1 MCESAFIWCSINTKT
16 NTKVTLEVVHYM
28 DEMGGQKTL
37 KVDSPLVFR
46 TSYLYQY
53 PMTSSEETD

>member
-1 MCESAFIWCSINTKT
+1 MCESASIWCSINTKT